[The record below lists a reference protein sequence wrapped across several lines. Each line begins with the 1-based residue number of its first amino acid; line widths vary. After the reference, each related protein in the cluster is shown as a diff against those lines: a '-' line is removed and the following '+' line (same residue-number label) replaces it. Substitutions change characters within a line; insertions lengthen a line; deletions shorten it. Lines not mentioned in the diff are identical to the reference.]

1 MSRIG
6 RQPVIV
12 PNGITVRDDGG
23 TLIAKGPK
31 GQMSLKMPRGITA
44 ALEEGKIVVS
54 RPDESRQSKSL
65 HGLARSL
72 LAGAIE
78 GVEKGF
84 TKQLDLEG
92 VGFKAEVQGRKLM
105 LSIGFASPKEYVARE
120 GVDIAVQG
128 STITVT
134 GVDKQ
139 KVGDAAAC
147 IRSYY
152 PPEPYKGKGI
162 RYKGERVRR
171 KAGKTV
177 A

>member
-1 MSRIG
+1 
-6 RQPVIV
+6 
-12 PNGITVRDDGG
+12 
-23 TLIAKGPK
+23 
-31 GQMSLKMPRGITA
+31 MSLKMPRGITA